1 MNSSRNNPQGYQI
14 HEKSLRPTPVLLYLL
29 TAAGALIVFLVW
41 SSGVDTAPKMPS
53 TSKTESDASAI
64 MIDEKADRLAAL
76 ENVQAAT
83 KATQPKGEISSM
95 ATDPYTRSQYPTTV
109 AKFGKSIPAIN
120 DDRRRI
126 SEIAI
131 KDPRCNGVSNAQ
143 VSSNSPK
150 VNRRYWVECGN
161 LTRLRFD
168 QASIAK
174 GEPVSVQTIQDMGR
188 DGLITD

>member
-1 MNSSRNNPQGYQI
+1 
-14 HEKSLRPTPVLLYLL
+14 
-29 TAAGALIVFLVW
+29 
-41 SSGVDTAPKMPS
+41 
-53 TSKTESDASAI
+53 
-64 MIDEKADRLAAL
+64 
-76 ENVQAAT
+76 
-83 KATQPKGEISSM
+83 M

-120 DDRRRI
+120 ADRRKA

-131 KDPRCNGVSNAQ
+131 KDPRCSGVSNAQ
-143 VSSNSPK
+143 VSTNSPK

-161 LTRLRFD
+161 LTRFRFD